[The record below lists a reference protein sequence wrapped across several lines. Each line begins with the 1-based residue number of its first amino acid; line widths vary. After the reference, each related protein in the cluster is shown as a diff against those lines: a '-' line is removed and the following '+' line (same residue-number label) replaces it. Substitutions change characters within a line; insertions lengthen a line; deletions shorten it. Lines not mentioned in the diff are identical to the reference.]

1 MCGIAGI
8 LGVPEELARPAAQ
21 RMLEALRHRGPDD
34 WGLEVL
40 ADPAGRAPPL
50 VLVHT
55 RLAIVDLS
63 PQGRQPMCHALS
75 PQTSPTLPSTDRASE
90 KLWITF
96 NGEIYNYRA
105 LAAEAAAHGLP
116 VRTATDTEAILLA
129 YRLWGESFAERLR
142 GMFAFALADL
152 GRRQVILV
160 RDRLGIKPL
169 YLARAPQG
177 GLLFASE
184 VRALLAAGGELVPR
198 RLSLAAVES
207 FLAQG
212 AVWGEAAHVEGV
224 RLWEPG
230 LVLSC
235 DWEGRELSRRRY
247 WPWPGKAALDPTL
260 DRPAAV
266 TRLRQV
272 LQEAVQQHLAADVP
286 VGVFLSSGVDSA
298 AVAALAAEG
307 AAGRIR
313 TVNVGFDLPQWDES
327 AEAEE
332 IARQLQTE
340 HGTIRV
346 AAGDIG
352 RDLEAVLAAMD
363 QPTVDGFNTWYVSRA
378 ARQAGLKVAL
388 SGLGGD
394 ELFGGYASF
403 RDVPRGVRWQ
413 RRLVRWRL
421 AVRWVRR
428 WSQWQ
433 PSRRLFKLAELFQ
446 RPANLMAVYLLRRE
460 LFLPWQRRA
469 LWPLPPE
476 CDPHS
481 GLPQP
486 VLAALQP
493 HQTDGDSVSSL
504 ELNGYLRHMLLRDAD
519 VFSLVHALELRV
531 PLLDHLVVEAVLPLP
546 VEWKCDPRLPK
557 RLLADAV
564 GARLPPAVLRRPKRG
579 FTFPWTDWLRGP
591 LAPHAQ
597 ERLLPSALWH
607 RLGFDPRAVR
617 QLWHRFQQG
626 DPGIGGLHLL
636 ALLVLADLVQ
646 RQKLTL

>member
-8 LGVPEELARPAAQ
+8 LGVPEALAWPAAQ
-21 RMLEALRHRGPDD
+21 RMLAALRHRGPDD
-34 WGLEVL
+34 WGLESL

-50 VLVHT
+50 FLVHT

-63 PQGRQPMCHALS
+63 PQGRQPMSHAAF
-75 PQTSPTLPSTDRASE
+75 PETPPTA

-96 NGEIYNYRA
+96 NGEIYNYRS
-105 LAAEAAAHGLP
+105 LVAEAASQGLAP
-116 VRTATDTEAILLA
+116 RTATDTEAILLA
-129 YRLWGESFAERLR
+129 YRLWGETFVERLR

-152 GRRQVILV
+152 HRRQVILV

-169 YLARAPQG
+169 YLARTPQG

-184 VRALLAAGGELVPR
+184 VRALLAAGAELVPR
-198 RLSLAAVES
+198 RLSLPAVES

-212 AVWGEAAHVEGV
+212 AVWGEQAHVEGV
-224 RLWEPG
+224 RLLEPG
-230 LVLSC
+230 LLLVC
-235 DWEGRELSRRRY
+235 DWEGKELGRRRY
-247 WPWPGKAALDPTL
+247 WSWPGKASLDPAL

-266 TRLRQV
+266 IRLRQV
-272 LQEAVQQHLAADVP
+272 LQETVQQHLVADVP
-286 VGVFLSSGVDSA
+286 VGVFLSSGVDST
-298 AVAALAAEG
+298 AVATLATEG

-313 TVNVGFDLPQWDES
+313 TVNVGFDRPQWDES
-327 AEAEE
+327 AAAEA

-340 HGTIRV
+340 HCTIRV

-352 RDLEAVLAAMD
+352 RDLDVVLAAMD

-413 RRLVRWRL
+413 RWLKRWRV
-421 AVRWVRR
+421 AARGVRR

-433 PSRRLFKLAELFQ
+433 PSRRLLKLAELPQ
-446 RPANLMAVYLLRRE
+446 RPANLAAVYLLRRE
-460 LFLPWQRRA
+460 LYLPWQRRA
-469 LWPLPPE
+469 LWPLPPD

-486 VLAALQP
+486 ILADLLH
-493 HQTDGDSVSSL
+493 HQADGDSISSL
-504 ELNGYLRHMLLRDAD
+504 ELRGYLRHMLLRDAD

-531 PLLDHLVVEAVLPLP
+531 PLLDHPVVEAVLPLP
-546 VEWKCDPRLPK
+546 TQWKRSARLPK
-557 RLLADAV
+557 RLLVEAV
-564 GARLPPAVLRRPKRG
+564 GARLPSQVLRRSKRG
-579 FTFPWTDWLRGP
+579 FTFPWTEWLRGP
-591 LAPHAQ
+591 LAPQAQ

-626 DPGIGGLHLL
+626 DPSIGGLHIL

-646 RQKLTL
+646 RQGLTL